1 MTLSPPPRRPD
12 PPLPHTSVQ
21 EFFLDPSL
29 DLVSVRASTMA
40 SRAVLLEASESN
52 VEEETDRKSETETES
67 KSSPEVCLVLGL
79 GSSSGE
85 GNPSMTVRVVSLMGN
100 AGSTPPFPPQTRE
113 CQRPR
118 VLPPPYHDHVH
129 RRPRGWGRCVPSR
142 MRFRHT
148 FARRFQS
155 DPERRCPRPRLQL
168 GGGARLALYF
178 YIPIDTNVDI
188 PYTKAG
194 RPKATM
200 TEHPRVRPQTPR
212 PCGCASWDLDAP
224 GHHLAVV
231 AQRASGRSLRPAGI
245 GKSRTSKG

>member
-1 MTLSPPPRRPD
+1 MS
-12 PPLPHTSVQ
+12 
-21 EFFLDPSL
+21 
-29 DLVSVRASTMA
+29 
-40 SRAVLLEASESN
+40 LLEASESN
-52 VEEETDRKSETETES
+52 LEEETDRKSETETES
-67 KSSPEVCLVLGL
+67 KSGPEVCLVLGL

-168 GGGARLALYF
+168 GPWQNLLSPNTSLSKTQPLPRRTRTMLRKELYR
-178 YIPIDTNVDI
+178 ILDTKRSPRRSVRVVTMQLDLSTNDTCRI
-188 PYTKAG
+188 G
-194 RPKATM
+194 RT
-200 TEHPRVRPQTPR
+200 
-212 PCGCASWDLDAP
+212 L
-224 GHHLAVV
+224 LN
-231 AQRASGRSLRPAGI
+231 
-245 GKSRTSKG
+245 